1 MEACKDGFTVKAY
14 QKTKS
19 VKVIE
24 VEKNQKKKIEIKD
37 DVMNKSPL
45 YAALVAWRLQK
56 AQDADVLAYTIAH
69 NKVLKAIAEAKPVT
83 ITELRKV
90 KGMGDKK
97 TRLFGDEILDIVLR
111 FMAAS

>member
-1 MEACKDGFTVKAY
+1 
-14 QKTKS
+14 
-19 VKVIE
+19 
-24 VEKNQKKKIEIKD
+24 
-37 DVMNKSPL
+37 
-45 YAALVAWRLQK
+45 
-56 AQDADVLAYTIAH
+56 
-69 NKVLKAIAEAKPVT
+69 VT